1 MSNKVSAGGAR
12 PHQSITIIDGAAFL
26 IGIVIGIGIFKVP
39 SLVAMNVDSEAGFIG
54 LWLLG
59 GAITLI
65 GALCYAELGSSHP
78 SAGGEYHYLSRA
90 FGHPVGVLFAWAR
103 GTVIQTG
110 AIAAVGFVYG
120 DYMSVLIP
128 LGAYSTAIH
137 AGIAVLAITLLNIAG
152 LHPTMKAQIVLTTLE
167 VLAIVIVIGVGFY
180 ADPAPRAE
188 VPALSQPMAAAGLA
202 MVFVL
207 LTYGGWNEAAYL
219 SGEMKDV
226 RRNLIRSLLIA
237 TVTVTVLYTVINL
250 AYLNAFGL
258 AGLRNADV
266 VAADLMRVVAG
277 DQGAII
283 LSVII
288 IICALSTLNA
298 TIFTGARVYYALGK
312 DLAALKL
319 LGHWEP
325 DSHKPANALI
335 VQGAIALA
343 LVVLGAFARDGFQTM
358 VEYTAPVFWFF
369 LLLVGISVFVL
380 RRRVPESQD
389 VFRVPLYPLPPLLFC
404 ATCLWLLYSS
414 LAYTGVGALVGVAM
428 LLAGTPLVL
437 LARGSAAEAAE

>member
-1 MSNKVSAGGAR
+1 MTGPASGGAR
-12 PHQSITIIDGAAFL
+12 PHQSLTIVDGAAFL
-26 IGIVIGIGIFKVP
+26 IGIIIGIGIFKVP

-54 LWLLG
+54 LWILG
-59 GAITLI
+59 GFVTLI

-90 FGHPVGVLFAWAR
+90 FGHPVGVMFAWAR

-128 LGAYSTAIH
+128 LGPYSSAIH
-137 AGIAVLAITLLNIAG
+137 AGIAILAITLLNISG
-152 LHPTMKAQIVLTTLE
+152 LRPTMKAQIVLTTLE
-167 VLAIVIVIGVGFY
+167 VLAIVTVIAVGFY
-180 ADPAPRAE
+180 ADPAPRTE
-188 VPALSQPMAAAGLA
+188 VPVLNQPMAAAGLA

-226 RRNLIRSLLIA
+226 RRNLVRSLLIA
-237 TVTVTVLYTVINL
+237 TVTVTVLYTVINF

-258 AGLRNADV
+258 AGLRKADV
-266 VAADLMRVVAG
+266 VAADLMRTVAG
-277 DQGAII
+277 DKGAVM

-298 TIFTGARVYYALGK
+298 TIFTGARVYYALGR

-319 LGHWEP
+319 LGHWVP
-325 DSHKPANALI
+325 DSHKPSNALM
-335 VQGAIALA
+335 VQCAIALA
-343 LVVLGAFARDGFQTM
+343 LIVLGGFARDGFQTM

-380 RRRVPESQD
+380 RGRTPEHKD
-389 VFRVPLYPLPPLLFC
+389 VFRVPLYPLPPILFC

-414 LAYTGVGALVGVAM
+414 LAYTGVGALVGVAV
-428 LLAGTPLVL
+428 LLVGTPLL
-437 LARGSAAEAAE
+437 FLARGTPEPAE